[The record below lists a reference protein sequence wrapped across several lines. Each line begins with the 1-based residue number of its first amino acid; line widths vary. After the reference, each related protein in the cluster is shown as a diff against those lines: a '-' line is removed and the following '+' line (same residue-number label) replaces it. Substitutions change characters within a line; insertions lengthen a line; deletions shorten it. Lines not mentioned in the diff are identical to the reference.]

1 MGKRSGRVVV
11 LAAVL
16 ALVAAGAWWLRR
28 DAHGPLVHRPSARP
42 PAILIRDVRVIDVVT
57 GSAAPHRDVLIE
69 GDTIARVDAH
79 DPSRIP
85 PPGAVVHEGAGL
97 SLVPGLID
105 AHCHVG
111 SSPDVPWDRGLPDVE
126 LNLSRL
132 LYAGVTRVLDPGSA
146 TPDIFEL
153 RAAIARGETLGPSLH
168 AAGPVFTAVGGHP
181 EPMVRDMMP
190 GFLADAILPRMTRPI
205 GSSTA
210 AREAVDALVVHRP
223 DFVKM
228 AIDRIP
234 SDAPRLA
241 PELAAA
247 IARAARGHGVRA
259 LAHIGDTR
267 DALDA
272 AEAGVSAWIHGVY
285 KEPIAEADLP
295 RLVAAGIPMVPTMVV
310 FASYARLGR
319 GSYPAT
325 RLEQELAPPSL
336 LAARVDRPED
346 FEVSKGSLD
355 FLELLA
361 RERRTGVEN
370 ARRLFAA
377 GVPLMAGSDSQ
388 AGVIHGASL
397 HRELHLLAEAGLSP
411 LEVLRATTLVPAR
424 FLADT
429 DDPPYGVVAPG
440 KRADLVLV
448 RGDPLASVD
457 ALQAIESVWLGGVRL
472 ERNPRP
478 VN

>member
-1 MGKRSGRVVV
+1 MAKRIGR
-11 LAAVL
+11 AAVL
-16 ALVAAGAWWLRR
+16 AGLLVLVAAGAWWLRR
-28 DAHGPLVHRPSARP
+28 DPHGPLVTRPKAPTSRV
-42 PAILIRDVRVIDVVT
+42 LIRDVRVIDVVT
-57 GSAAPHRDVLIE
+57 GSAAPHRDVLLE
-69 GDTIARVDAH
+69 GDTIARIDPHDAG
-79 DPSRIP
+79 RA
-85 PPGAVVHEGAGL
+85 PGPGTELHEGRGL
-97 SLVPGLID
+97 TLIPGLID

-111 SSPDVPWDRGLPDVE
+111 SAPDVPWDRGLPDIE

-132 LYAGVTRVLDPGSA
+132 LYAGVTRVLDPGSG

-190 GFLADAILPRMTRPI
+190 GFLADALLPRMIRSI

-247 IARAARGHGVRA
+247 VARAARAHGVRA

-325 RLEQELAPPSL
+325 RLEQELAPPAL
-336 LAARVDRPED
+336 LAARVERPAD
-346 FEVSKGSLD
+346 FEVSKASLD

-388 AGVIHGASL
+388 AGVIHGAAL

-411 LEVLRATTLVPAR
+411 LEVLRAATLVPAR
-424 FLADT
+424 FLADAE
-429 DDPPYGVVAPG
+429 DPPYGVVAAG

-472 ERNPRP
+472 ERHPRP
-478 VN
+478 VD